1 MGDDVV
7 VVAIGRNAHAPVR
20 PGFCPGGRLLV
31 MRTSGLAVLPL
42 TLAGCIVE
50 APRQTNAPVQQQ
62 RRASGIMDQDPN
74 DGPGNGRG
82 TQRRSSGITDQDPN
96 DGPGNGRG
104 TQQRRASGITDQDP
118 NDGPGNGR
126 GTQPVRR
133 NTGLTDS
140 DPNDGPG
147 SGRSGR

>member
-1 MGDDVV
+1 MSTPDDKP
-7 VVAIGRNAHAPVR
+7 AARLGR
-20 PGFCPGGRLLV
+20 RLLV

-62 RRASGIMDQDPN
+62 RRASGI
-74 DGPGNGRG
+74 
-82 TQRRSSGITDQDPN
+82 TDQDPN
-96 DGPGNGRG
+96 DGPGSGRG

>member
-1 MGDDVV
+1 MTDSADKPSSRLARRVLVLRATG
-7 VVAIGRNAHAPVR
+7 VA
-20 PGFCPGGRLLV
+20 L
-31 MRTSGLAVLPL
+31 LPL
-42 TLAGCIVE
+42 SLTGCIVE
-50 APRQTNAPVQQQ
+50 APRQQSAPAP
-62 RRASGIMDQDPN
+62 RRASGA
-74 DGPGNGRG
+74 
-82 TQRRSSGITDQDPN
+82 TDDDPN

-104 TQQRRASGITDQDP
+104 TQQRRTTGFTDSDP

-126 GTQPVRR
+126 GRQPVGR

>member
-1 MGDDVV
+1 MSNADEKP
-7 VVAIGRNAHAPVR
+7 AAPLGR
-20 PGFCPGGRLLV
+20 RLLV
-31 MRTSGLAVLPL
+31 IRTSGLVVLPF

-50 APRQTNAPVQQQ
+50 APRQTNAPVQQ
-62 RRASGIMDQDPN
+62 RRATGL
-74 DGPGNGRG
+74 
-82 TQRRSSGITDQDPN
+82 TDSDPN

-104 TQQRRASGITDQDP
+104 TQQRRATGITDQDP

-126 GTQPVRR
+126 GRQPVRR
-133 NTGLTDS
+133 TNTGLTDS